1 MDQSPEKDILFV
13 LGDWNAKVREN
24 AFKNWKGTCGRYCNP
39 ETNERGLKLLE
50 FACDNNLVLA
60 NTLRKHK
67 ISRRSTWHSPNGG
80 YHNQIDYIMVR
91 SRFVTNV
98 NTAKTRSF
106 PGADIG
112 SDHDLVMMSF
122 RLGSKKIKMQGPTRV
137 KFDLEK
143 LKDRQVTETFQ
154 AMIGGKFAPL
164 TLLVIDDTEVDTLVN
179 TFNKATA
186 ETASEILGKRRAV
199 KRTWVTTGIPDLC
212 DE

>member
-1 MDQSPEKDILFV
+1 
-13 LGDWNAKVREN
+13 
-24 AFKNWKGTCGRYCNP
+24 
-39 ETNERGLKLLE
+39 
-50 FACDNNLVLA
+50 
-60 NTLRKHK
+60 
-67 ISRRSTWHSPNGG
+67 
-80 YHNQIDYIMVR
+80 
-91 SRFVTNV
+91 
-98 NTAKTRSF
+98 
-106 PGADIG
+106 
-112 SDHDLVMMSF
+112 
-122 RLGSKKIKMQGPTRV
+122 MQGPTRV

-143 LKDRQVTETFQ
+143 LKDRQVAETFQ